1 MTTQDK
7 IKHLYWRAG
16 FGQTIKEWKASENQ
30 TLSQSIDHLFAEA
43 KSAKKLSGEELYHLN
58 LAEKKNLLPNQ
69 RKQLRQKSKE
79 LIAQQNANWIGRMTD
94 SKESSLLEKMSLFW
108 HGHFACISKVPKTA
122 FQQLVTIR
130 QHALGNFRE
139 LVLAIAKD
147 PSMIRFLNNQQNKKN
162 SPNENFAREL
172 MELFTIG
179 RGHYT
184 EEDVKEAARAFTG
197 WSSNLKGEFVFKERQ
212 HDFGQKKFMGQKGTF
227 NGDDIINII
236 LDQKQTAIFITTKVY
251 RFFVNEKIN
260 TTHIQQLADVF
271 YHSKYDIEKL
281 MRTIFQSDWFY
292 ASENVGNKIKS
303 PIEFIAGMMRQLN
316 VKFKDPSKVIF
327 IQKALGQILFNPPNV
342 AGWPG
347 GKSWID
353 NSTLMLR
360 LNLINFLILA
370 SDMSFKVKE
379 EFEANN
385 KNKIVKRIEA
395 NVDIQ
400 PLVNSFKNRSFE
412 EIFNGLHNY
421 LLQATPR
428 QQQDFFNGFVIK
440 RNKEDYIKSM
450 MIRLLSLPEYQMS

>member
-1 MTTQDK
+1 M
-7 IKHLYWRAG
+7 
-16 FGQTIKEWKASENQ
+16 
-30 TLSQSIDHLFAEA
+30 
-43 KSAKKLSGEELYHLN
+43 
-58 LAEKKNLLPNQ
+58 
-69 RKQLRQKSKE
+69 
-79 LIAQQNANWIGRMTD
+79 
-94 SKESSLLEKMSLFW
+94 
-108 HGHFACISKVPKTA
+108 
-122 FQQLVTIR
+122 
-130 QHALGNFRE
+130 
-139 LVLAIAKD
+139 
-147 PSMIRFLNNQQNKKN
+147 
-162 SPNENFAREL
+162 
-172 MELFTIG
+172 
-179 RGHYT
+179 
-184 EEDVKEAARAFTG
+184 
-197 WSSNLKGEFVFKERQ
+197 
-212 HDFGQKKFMGQKGTF
+212 
-227 NGDDIINII
+227 
-236 LDQKQTAIFITTKVY
+236 
-251 RFFVNEKIN
+251 
-260 TTHIQQLADVF
+260 
-271 YHSKYDIEKL
+271 
-281 MRTIFQSDWFY
+281 
-292 ASENVGNKIKS
+292 
-303 PIEFIAGMMRQLN
+303 
-316 VKFKDPSKVIF
+316 
-327 IQKALGQILFNPPNV
+327 GQILFNPPNV